1 MNKVL
6 LSMLLAVGIVGSVNA
21 YAGDA
26 EAGKGKTA
34 VCAGCHGADGN
45 SAVGSFP
52 KLAGQ
57 GEGYLI
63 KQMNDVKS
71 GARVIVEMTGLL
83 DNLSEEDFADIA
95 AFYASQKSSIGQ
107 AKADL
112 VEEGSKIYRSGIP
125 AKSVAAC
132 TSCHGPAGAG
142 MSLAKFPALAG
153 QHAEYTALQLK
164 HFRTGKRAN
173 DGDSRIMRS
182 IAARLSDREIEA
194 VSSYISGLYK

>member
-132 TSCHGPAGAG
+132 TACHGPAGAG